1 MNCNDLTL
9 KLPFEIGR
17 KLFYVSK
24 GDVVP
29 VYVFGYKYN
38 RLGFTLDV
46 VNNDEYGHY
55 TLQFSMDEIGT
66 LIFADV
72 ESALAE
78 LKRRNN
84 DETYRKE
91 EF

>member
-1 MNCNDLTL
+1 MSNNDLTL

-24 GDVVP
+24 GEVVP

-38 RLGFTLDV
+38 RIAFTIDV

-55 TLQFSMDEIGT
+55 TLSFAMDEIGV
-66 LIFADV
+66 LLFDSLEKAQ
-72 ESALAE
+72 AE

-84 DETYRKE
+84 DEIQ
-91 EF
+91 

>member
-1 MNCNDLTL
+1 MICNDLTL

-17 KLFYVSK
+17 KLFYVSM

-46 VNNDEYGHY
+46 VNHDGYGHF
-55 TLQFSMDEIGT
+55 TLHFSMDEIGT

-78 LKRRNN
+78 LKRRNE
-84 DETYRKE
+84 ETK
-91 EF
+91 